1 MQQAEDCQVGPAAER
16 NYGYCTQHR
25 VGWWPKTAQ
34 VGVGGRQVAEAG
46 CAWLGPGFMR
56 SDERRNLCDCGMA
69 GWRAASASATSAEV
83 YARGGVGAG
92 QPFQIQTPNGQVAP
106 PPPA

>member
-1 MQQAEDCQVGPAAER
+1 MGACHNPAAER
-16 NYGYCTQHR
+16 NYGYCSQHR

-34 VGVGGRQVAEAG
+34 VGAGGRQVAEAG

-69 GWRAASASATSAEV
+69 RCLSIG
-83 YARGGVGAG
+83 YVG
-92 QPFQIQTPNGQVAP
+92 
-106 PPPA
+106 